1 MSDLLKV
8 PPHDIGAEQSV
19 LGALMRDP
27 DARAKIGD
35 WFDEAYFYRK
45 AHRVLYRA
53 INELAERNIEC
64 DAITMGDW
72 LRENQ
77 LVDMVGDEEGDGVNY
92 VLRIASNTPS
102 AANIVAY
109 AEIVQEKALLRA
121 AADIGTRLVTKA
133 LEGGAAARDAIGAAA
148 HELTTI
154 SASTARGGLQSPRK
168 ALQRHFAE
176 LNHRY
181 ENPGNGLVGIPTPWH
196 DINKLTKGLRPGVL
210 YLVGARPSM
219 GKSVFGS
226 QLAGFAALHDIST
239 AVFTIEMTA
248 DEWMGRTISCFGE
261 IPFSWLDEPTQGGDS
276 EIYCARYSNYVGQF
290 SQKPLV
296 IDDQAGIGI
305 DHIVAR
311 AKREHLHRPLRLIV
325 IDHLHDLALDRSQ
338 EMRHELGRAMQGAKN
353 LAKALGA
360 SVVMLC
366 QLNRNVGGRQD
377 KRPTMLDLRESGEL
391 EQKADVVL
399 FLHRED
405 YYDANSHMA
414 GTVEVI
420 PAKGRNLKLGKT
432 ILLQNRFDEMR
443 LDDWFGAWPEAPP
456 KPDRQRN
463 RGLR

>member
-1 MSDLLKV
+1 MSEMLKV
-8 PPHDIGAEQSV
+8 PPHDIAAEQSV

-27 DARAKIGD
+27 DARAKIAD
-35 WFDEAYFYRK
+35 WFDEAYFFRRD
-45 AHRVLYRA
+45 HRVIYRA
-53 INELAERNIEC
+53 INELAERNVEF

-72 LRENQ
+72 LVENQ
-77 LVDMVGDEEGDGVNY
+77 LVDAIGDDEGGGINY

-121 AADIGTRLVTKA
+121 AADIGTRLVSKA
-133 LEGGAAARDAIGAAA
+133 LDGGSGARDAIGAAA
-148 HELTTI
+148 HELTTLT
-154 SASTARGGLQSPRK
+154 STTTRGGLQSPRK
-168 ALQRHFAE
+168 ALQRHFAD
-176 LNHRY
+176 LNYRY

-226 QLAGFAALHDIST
+226 QLAGFAALHDINT
-239 AVFTIEMTA
+239 AVFSIEMTS
-248 DEWMGRTISCFGE
+248 DEWMGRSIACFGE
-261 IPFSWLDEPTQGGDS
+261 IPFSWIDEPTQCDQS
-276 EIYCARYSNYVGQF
+276 ELYCARYSNTVAKF
-290 SQKPLV
+290 SQKPLT
-296 IDDQAGIGI
+296 IDDQSGIGI
-305 DHIVAR
+305 DQIVAR

-325 IDHLHDLALDRSQ
+325 IDHLHDMALDRSQ
-338 EMRHELGRAMQGAKN
+338 EMRHELGRALQGAKD

-366 QLNRNVGGRQD
+366 QLNRGVGSRPD
-377 KRPTMLDLRESGEL
+377 KRPTMTDLRESGEL

-405 YYDANSHMA
+405 YYDPNSHMA

-443 LDDWFGAWPEAPP
+443 MDDWFGAWPEAPP
-456 KPDRQRN
+456 KPEKNSN
-463 RGLR
+463 RRMR